1 MLKEYINKTSIIL
14 DKHKDRI
21 FLEDIELWFIEIGKF
36 RKKHKKINSKIDGW
50 IAFIDDE
57 DKELV
62 KMAEK
67 RNKVLQKARKEVDY
81 LTGDERIQ
89 RMEELRE
96 MWELDYNSDM
106 YEARTS
112 GTRKGRREGRREEKK
127 DIAKKLLELQMS
139 VEQIS
144 EITDLSEEEIKAL

>member
-1 MLKEYINKTSIIL
+1 
-14 DKHKDRI
+14 
-21 FLEDIELWFIEIGKF
+21 
-36 RKKHKKINSKIDGW
+36 
-50 IAFIDDE
+50 
-57 DKELV
+57 
-62 KMAEK
+62 
-67 RNKVLQKARKEVDY
+67 
-81 LTGDERIQ
+81 
-89 RMEELRE
+89 
-96 MWELDYNSDM
+96 M